1 MPSSQHRDQS
11 KWRAFPGDGE
21 DDIRVRRVSIRHTLR
36 RRLPREGSFR
46 CIVPAG
52 GADGPRAIRR
62 GRGHPRRHGLA
73 TSGRARRRLGL
84 PAHELDRHVL
94 RLLHSSSDGGP
105 HPFRRLGACH
115 FPLSLHGRCMA
126 PGATPGALA
135 SRSEANSRAL
145 GRGIGARASPRVA
158 GVVAG
163 TRLPRF
169 TSLVAHRR
177 RANAGWFTA
186 TSPRPLLRHPSSPL
200 RRLLGLPCLQSLS

>member
-1 MPSSQHRDQS
+1 MARLSRRWRGRHPCPPSLDPAHSAS
-11 KWRAFPGDGE
+11 AATERARSGALYPRVGRMAPGQCD
-21 DDIRVRRVSIRHTLR
+21 
-36 RRLPREGSFR
+36 
-46 CIVPAG
+46 G
-52 GADGPRAIRR
+52 GAGTHGGTDWQLRVAQDGGLDYQRTNSIATCF
-62 GRGHPRRHGLA
+62 GR
-73 TSGRARRRLGL
+73 
-84 PAHELDRHVL
+84 
-94 RLLHSSSDGGP
+94 LHSSSDGGP
-105 HPFRRLGACH
+105 HPFRRLGARH
-115 FPLSLHGRCMA
+115 FPLPLHRRCMA

-145 GRGIGARASPRVA
+145 GRGIGARASPRVV

-177 RANAGWFTA
+177 RADAGWFTA